1 MAKSKQ
7 SLNEVTLLSETNELL
22 KKQLILQLAQ
32 LKVSNQEIR
41 KIIGCDMNYI
51 TSFLKPLKDK
61 F

>member
-1 MAKSKQ
+1 MTKQ
-7 SLNEVTLLSETNELL
+7 SVNEVTLLIETNELL

-32 LKVSNQEIR
+32 LKVSNHEIR

-61 F
+61 L